1 LNTSKLKD
9 VFVQILS
16 NVYVM
21 WTSILSE
28 IWDSASCLQMLDIS
42 DPVITNCLID
52 QRRIEFVL
60 LCESKE
66 EATDTMLHNPPPKYQ
81 EMFTMNGDQLFS
93 WPCFRLYPCKPTS
106 ARFLSADMEQL
117 IRQCHSD
124 RSELDV
130 ALRQKTEEVLHTRDG
145 IKKRTEVSL

>member
-1 LNTSKLKD
+1 MLASALVLTVWL
-9 VFVQILS
+9 VQSCILS
-16 NVYVM
+16 QLFGNI
-21 WTSILSE
+21 SL
-28 IWDSASCLQMLDIS
+28 LQMLDIS

-66 EATDTMLHNPPPKYQ
+66 EATDTMLHNPPPRYQ
-81 EMFTMNGDQLFS
+81 EMFTVNGDQLFS

-117 IRQCHSD
+117 IRKCHSD
-124 RSELDV
+124 RNQLNV
-130 ALRQKTEEVLHTRDG
+130 TLREKTEEVVHTRDAV
-145 IKKRTEVSL
+145 KKRKEVRFHNDA